1 MSEVAA
7 VPPIV
12 NRMMKFILRSPA
24 HGMVS
29 KSVLLI
35 TFIGRKSGKRY
46 TTPVSYSLSGD
57 QVYIFTHASWWKNLR
72 NSVPVTLKL
81 QGKEVQGW
89 PETVSE
95 DKAVIATA
103 LAAHLKKVPSDA
115 RYYQVT
121 FDQEG
126 NPNIAQV
133 EKAVRTVVMVRIQLC

>member
-1 MSEVAA
+1 MSEAA
-7 VPPIV
+7 VVPPIV

-46 TTPVSYSLSGD
+46 TTPVSYSLADS

-72 NSVPVTLKL
+72 SSAPVTLKL
-81 QGKEVQGW
+81 QGREVQGW

-95 DKAVIATA
+95 DKAVIAAA
-103 LAAHLKKVPSDA
+103 LAAHLKIVPSDA

-121 FDQEG
+121 LDRDG
-126 NPNIAQV
+126 NPNLAQV
-133 EKAVRTVVMVRIQLC
+133 EKAVQNVMMIRIRLC